1 MERGAN
7 PLPFLFG
14 CVAMERQVTTLRRD
28 THRVRG
34 VISVFSLLSPVDSCA
49 SSEAE

>member
-1 MERGAN
+1 
-7 PLPFLFG
+7 
-14 CVAMERQVTTLRRD
+14 MERQATPFQLD

-49 SSEAE
+49 SSEAK